1 MNVSQ
6 KRIQRRIDFSKRYSI
21 LNVCIEGPLFFDARV
36 EIEIVSMDQKK
47 FFVSSGVLRNVR
59 SRIVAG
65 NIDISVIIGKLGW
78 VYYIV

>member
-1 MNVSQ
+1 M
-6 KRIQRRIDFSKRYSI
+6 
-21 LNVCIEGPLFFDARV
+21 
-36 EIEIVSMDQKK
+36 SMDQKK
-47 FFVSSGVLRNVR
+47 FFVSSGVPRNVR